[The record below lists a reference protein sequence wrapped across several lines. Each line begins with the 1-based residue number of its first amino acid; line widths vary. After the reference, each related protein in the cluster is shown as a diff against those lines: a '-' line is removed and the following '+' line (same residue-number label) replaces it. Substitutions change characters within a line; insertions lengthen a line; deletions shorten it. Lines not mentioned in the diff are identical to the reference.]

1 MFIFTPS
8 VSISKLDSH
17 SMGVSFPWDSHGIP
31 IPCRALR
38 CKTGPVFDWLVP
50 ATDRVRLTASKRA
63 VLRRRMRDSTTVSPN
78 SSFFNSHK
86 SGCNKTVLFITLHP
100 RVIFRH
106 RNRKKTITKQ
116 PNRSH
121 GLTQSMSISDP
132 SNTVFHNG
140 GQWSLQTLI
149 REVKHTS
156 LQLPLNGACLSERI
170 FRCSVSISEKRHI
183 VDCQLLATTQYFP
196 CRSLISP
203 IAESGK

>member
-106 RNRKKTITKQ
+106 RNRKKNNNKTTQ
-116 PNRSH
+116 PNP
-121 GLTQSMSISDP
+121 TDP
-132 SNTVFHNG
+132 MDWPSRCPY
-140 GQWSLQTLI
+140 LI
-149 REVKHTS
+149 PV
-156 LQLPLNGACLSERI
+156 I
-170 FRCSVSISEKRHI
+170 
-183 VDCQLLATTQYFP
+183 QYFTMMVSDH
-196 CRSLISP
+196 C
-203 IAESGK
+203 KH